1 MYKQLGGKKK
11 YHKLLPDIGNA
22 VDIYNTAQ
30 DITHYET
37 KDLSQYGDDADE
49 DLADKLRGSHKNML
63 DRQNSWKTADYGGL
77 IGDNDDL
84 ALKEMREYD
93 KKQRDKLE
101 NNMKET
107 ALVDMRKMKKSDFP
121 GLELMSNIA
130 NMMGALKKK
139 HKRKKKNK
147 TRKKQKNKKSKR
159 KRLKIKKNKMT
170 KKSKK

>member
-1 MYKQLGGKKK
+1 MYKQLGGKKN
-11 YHKLLPDIGNA
+11 YHKLLPNIGEA
-22 VDIYNTAQ
+22 VDIYNTTQ

-37 KDLSQYGDDADE
+37 KDLSQYGDDANE
-49 DLADKLRGSHKNML
+49 DLADKLRGSHENML
-63 DRQNSWKTADYGGL
+63 DRQNSWETTDYGGL
-77 IGDNDDL
+77 IGDNDDF

-139 HKRKKKNK
+139 HKKKTGKKKK
-147 TRKKQKNKKSKR
+147 TKKSRR

-170 KKSKK
+170 KKRKK